1 MIWTLGFWKGAVERA
16 VKTAA
21 QAGLAFFIVGETG
34 IADVDWQTVG
44 GVAAV
49 AAIASVLTSLASAPF
64 GPANT
69 PSLVWDGDVV
79 DEG

>member
-1 MIWTLGFWKGAVERA
+1 MWTIGFWRGALERS

-21 QAGLAFFIVGETG
+21 QAGLAFFVVGETG
-34 IADVDWQTVG
+34 IADVDWATVG

-64 GPANT
+64 GPEGT
-69 PSLVWDGDVV
+69 PSVVWDGDVV
-79 DEG
+79 DDVR